1 MNGSLVSAFPL
12 FLQLQEVGAWKK
24 YPFTTAA
31 PQWPQA
37 GDYAVPSS
45 EKRQKKNER
54 TQNFQVTLKN
64 QKRGNP
70 FEHETRK
77 KSGQKTNIM
86 LKQQEEENTV
96 FERCPEGKC
105 LIVSFLLKSPCRA
118 VLGYTI

>member
-37 GDYAVPSS
+37 GDQAVPSS
-45 EKRQKKNER
+45 EKRDKKKNER

-70 FEHETRK
+70 FEQKQERK
-77 KSGQKTNIM
+77 VGRKPT
-86 LKQQEEENTV
+86 
-96 FERCPEGKC
+96 
-105 LIVSFLLKSPCRA
+105 
-118 VLGYTI
+118 